1 MKELYMKYKTIVT
14 YLLYGVLTTVV
25 SVASYFV
32 CYDVL
37 GISNVY
43 STMVS
48 WFLAVVFAFV
58 TNKLFVFDSKKWGK
72 NAIRETGEF
81 ILCRIGTGILELALM
96 YLTVDLLL
104 FDGTLM
110 KIMTNVIIVILNYVL
125 SKLFIFKK

>member
-37 GISNVY
+37 GVSNVY